1 MRGNGLNLHEG
12 RFRLGIRKNFSEG
25 AVAQLPKEV
34 VQSPSLK
41 VFRNRVDVALRDVD
55 SGRGEGGLAFGLHDL
70 KRSFPV
76 LMIL

>member
-1 MRGNGLNLHEG
+1 VLPREIQVGYHDKIL
-12 RFRLGIRKNFSEG
+12 FRKSGD
-25 AVAQLPKEV
+25 AVAELPMEV

-41 VFRNRVDVALRDVD
+41 VFRNCVDVALRDVD